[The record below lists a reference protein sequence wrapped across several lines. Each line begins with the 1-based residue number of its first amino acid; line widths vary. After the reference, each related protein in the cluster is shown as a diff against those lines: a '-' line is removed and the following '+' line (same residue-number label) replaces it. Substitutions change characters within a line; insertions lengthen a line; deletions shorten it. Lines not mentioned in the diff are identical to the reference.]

1 MARDNLAFLDNL
13 LGSRKDFYR
22 ESKWLVSDFDCD
34 IWCFKFE
41 GINTIRFQIDFNKTL
56 SNGTLLTDK
65 QNSRL
70 LNTFKYWINASVH
83 PDNTRGRGLSYTG
96 GYAKNLISGAT
107 SIIDYFLLNDKHL
120 KISSYGLQAITQDHL
135 KHFAERQAAM
145 KWVAE
150 CVYGWSERLSE
161 FLINQVVSSD
171 KDELLNIMKS
181 SDVGF
186 SVITDNQL
194 EFNKLEIPIEL
205 IPLVRC
211 WLWKN
216 NFYHSDYCDEYMYS
230 VNTALFSARLY
241 EKTTLRGAAT
251 NKPRHHILW
260 LGVNYDFRREFRG
273 VPVTNGNKDV
283 ISPTTMSRFKVA
295 MRALLLLRD
304 EVFSD
309 EDLLLPPD
317 DAINEYLDY
326 LPENM
331 ASNRFISL
339 PSKIV
344 FTAVRSAIEFH
355 LRYADALYK
364 SLANI
369 LALFAERRQQLQEG
383 QRDSISKV
391 IDEIEFSKLIHPV
404 LQKLGVEKWTISK
417 SKNRFEALRDNK
429 GLCELIRVYYGGVA
443 IVVGALMARR
453 EIELITLK
461 AKDCLDESKR
471 YLIFSNAKSTQYLDG
486 LRVTVARPIDEIA
499 VEMIEKL
506 IEFQRLYIEHNFINE
521 MGNLFD
527 TVSSRNASKLL
538 SATQNRR
545 VFPQNIDVFCDYFEM
560 PLRDGKRYYIRT
572 HQLRRFFALSFFW
585 GSGFGGMD
593 TLRWFMGHTD
603 VQHLYHYIT
612 ENSPGEVLRHAKSQF
627 LTETIEEHAE
637 LRTLI
642 SERYGTD
649 DFTVLNTDELEA
661 YINEL
666 IVNEDVDLE
675 PEFIE
680 DNNGQSYRL
689 LVIVR
694 DKNNGR

>member
-1 MARDNLAFLDNL
+1 MARDNLAFLDNVF
-13 LGSRKDFYR
+13 GSRKDFYR

-34 IWCFKFE
+34 IWRFKFE
-41 GINTIRFQIDFNKTL
+41 DSHSDSFHIDFNKTL
-56 SNGTLLTDK
+56 SNGTLLTEK

-83 PDNTRGRGLSYTG
+83 LDNRRGSGL
-96 GYAKNLISGAT
+96 GYADGTARHRIIIVTN
-107 SIIDYFLLNDKHL
+107 IIDYFLLNDKHL
-120 KISSYGLQAITQDHL
+120 KISSCGLQAITQDHL
-135 KHFAERQAAM
+135 KHFAVRQAAT

-150 CVYGWSERLSE
+150 YVYGWSERLSE
-161 FLINQVVSSD
+161 FLINQVVSSE

-181 SDVGF
+181 ADVGF
-186 SVITDNQL
+186 SVITDDQL

-205 IPLVRC
+205 IPFVRC

-216 NFYHSDYCDEYMYS
+216 NFYRKDVRSKYS
-230 VNTALFSARLY
+230 YAVNTALISARLY
-241 EKTTLRGAAT
+241 KKTTLRGAAST
-251 NKPRHHILW
+251 KPRHQILY
-260 LGVNYDFRREFRG
+260 LGENNVFKREFPR
-273 VPVTNGNKDV
+273 VPVTIDKEITGYQTV
-283 ISPTTMSRFKVA
+283 FQFKKA

-304 EVFSD
+304 EVLSD
-309 EDLLLPPD
+309 EGLLLPPD
-317 DAINEYLDY
+317 DTITEYLDY

-331 ASNRFISL
+331 ASNHFATL

-344 FTAVRSAIEFH
+344 FTAVKRAIEFH
-355 LRYADALYK
+355 LLYADALHK
-364 SLANI
+364 SLANT

-391 IDEIEFSKLIHPV
+391 IDKKEFSKLMHPV
-404 LQKLGVEKWTISK
+404 VRKLGVEKWRLSK
-417 SKNRFEALRDNK
+417 QKNRYEALRDNK

-443 IVVGALMARR
+443 IVLGALVARR
-453 EIELITLK
+453 VTEFRTLK
-461 AKDCLDESKR
+461 AKDCLDKSKR
-471 YLIFSNAKSTQYLDG
+471 YLIFNKAKSTQYLDG
-486 LRVTVARPIDEIA
+486 HRVTAARPIDEIA
-499 VEMIEKL
+499 VEMVEKL
-506 IEFQRLYIEHNFINE
+506 IGFQKLYMEHNFINK

-527 TVSSRNASKLL
+527 TISLLDASKLL
-538 SATQNRR
+538 TTTQHPKTFN
-545 VFPQNIDVFCDYFEM
+545 QSIDLFCDYFEM